1 MLKAVRTVSLVVPST
16 ICVSRNI
23 YIDVAQQHDVGWRQL
38 SKLYF
43 NRQKGG
49 AKTIPA
55 AQEWTLMIETV
66 IVICNL
72 KAVKARAV

>member
-1 MLKAVRTVSLVVPST
+1 M
-16 ICVSRNI
+16 
-23 YIDVAQQHDVGWRQL
+23 